1 MRKIGRNEPCP
12 CGSGKKYKKCC
23 LKNDQEGRIR
33 AARGPDLGGEWFE
46 DDIQTDYEDSP
57 ELDWDEDQDEDEDE
71 LEPEIEESNFDQ
83 EESEPFV
90 SKTISDDIPEISEQE
105 QTIVDEWWQHYK
117 EIAPNAGNVKQHLE
131 HFFEAHP
138 KLVQNLELHD
148 GVLFELGAQMT
159 RDGNSAEYVAFME
172 RIRSEFAD
180 SYVKSHVYYD
190 RDIIFYKVATGKK
203 DEVPAF
209 LNYFKEYPDHD
220 ADILF
225 NLIRFLMATDCGEIL
240 TDLLADIYYPVC
252 VSPKIMRGQ
261 EILNPLLVSYYGPYL
276 ENGYSDDD
284 LLELVDRIKQLRISL
299 VDHLYQPEFFKSF
312 FDRILAEPTE
322 WSIADCATNK
332 DIYQRYKDISL
343 NFMGYLRKERG
354 MGWVKAEF
362 FRELVNSYLVAIIP
376 EGKRPKKAFIF
387 TRDLIE
393 QIIGQRC
400 RALFSLDCTNTL
412 SLLRALFWFA
422 EFLNKSGNVSD
433 EHKIEIQTWC
443 SEINNEVFPSMAQN
457 TIAAMAFEGFPE

>member
-1 MRKIGRNEPCP
+1 MKKIGRNESCP

-23 LKNDQEGRIR
+23 LKKEQGKRAR
-33 AARGPDLGGEWFE
+33 AARGPDLGEEWFE
-46 DDIQTDYEDSP
+46 DDIQTDYEDSQ
-57 ELDWDEDQDEDEDE
+57 EVDEGEGEEDE
-71 LEPEIEESNFDQ
+71 LETEVEGYKFDQ
-83 EESEPFV
+83 EESEPFL
-90 SKTISDDIPEISEQE
+90 SKTISDDIPEISAQE
-105 QTIVDEWWQHYK
+105 QTIVDEWWRQYK
-117 EIAPNAGNVKQHLE
+117 KMAPRAGRVKRHLE
-131 HFFEAHP
+131 LFFEAHP
-138 KLVQNLELHD
+138 NLVQNLELHD
-148 GVLFELGAQMT
+148 GVLFELGAQMI
-159 RDGNSAEYVAFME
+159 REGNSAEYIAFME

-252 VSPKIMRGQ
+252 VSPKIMRG
-261 EILNPLLVSYYGPYL
+261 EDILKPLLMSYYGPYL
-276 ENGYSDDD
+276 ENGYSDDN
-284 LLELVDRIKQLRISL
+284 LLELVDQIKQLRIVF
-299 VDHLYQPEFFKSF
+299 VDHLYQPEFFKRF
-312 FDRILAEPTE
+312 FDGILAEPPE

-354 MGWVKAEF
+354 MAWVKADY
-362 FRELVNSYLVAIIP
+362 FREQVNNYLVAIIP
-376 EGKRPKKAFIF
+376 EGKRPKKPFIF
-387 TRDLIE
+387 TQHLIE
-393 QIIGQRC
+393 QFIRQRC
-400 RALFSLDCTNTL
+400 TALFSLDCTTTL

-422 EFLNKSGNVSD
+422 EYLNQSGNISD

-443 SEINNEVFPSMAQN
+443 SEINNQVFPSMAQN
-457 TIAAMAFEGFPE
+457 TIAAMAFEEFPE

>member
-1 MRKIGRNEPCP
+1 
-12 CGSGKKYKKCC
+12 
-23 LKNDQEGRIR
+23 
-33 AARGPDLGGEWFE
+33 
-46 DDIQTDYEDSP
+46 
-57 ELDWDEDQDEDEDE
+57 
-71 LEPEIEESNFDQ
+71 
-83 EESEPFV
+83 
-90 SKTISDDIPEISEQE
+90 
-105 QTIVDEWWQHYK
+105 
-117 EIAPNAGNVKQHLE
+117 
-131 HFFEAHP
+131 
-138 KLVQNLELHD
+138 
-148 GVLFELGAQMT
+148 MT
-159 RDGNSAEYVAFME
+159 RDGNSAEYIAFME

-225 NLIRFLMATDCGEIL
+225 NLIRFLMTTDCGEIL

-252 VSPKIMRGQ
+252 VSPKIMRG
-261 EILNPLLVSYYGPYL
+261 EDILKPLLVSYYGPYL

-332 DIYQRYKDISL
+332 DINQRYKDISL

-354 MGWVKAEF
+354 MGW
-362 FRELVNSYLVAIIP
+362 
-376 EGKRPKKAFIF
+376 GKGRIFSRTSKQLPCCHHPRGKKAKKGVY
-387 TRDLIE
+387 LY
-393 QIIGQRC
+393 
-400 RALFSLDCTNTL
+400 
-412 SLLRALFWFA
+412 
-422 EFLNKSGNVSD
+422 
-433 EHKIEIQTWC
+433 
-443 SEINNEVFPSMAQN
+443 P
-457 TIAAMAFEGFPE
+457 